1 MILLLIHLQI
11 PSQKLLQRF
20 DPVARH
26 HLLHRFL
33 EIAVR
38 VAGIH
43 GHHHALLERRPQTPR
58 FLPCLV
64 FLFFFLGSL
73 FLGIFLIFRRGYGGA
88 GAAPV
93 EEQAVRP
100 DSGDDDPL
108 VVGLRRE
115 IRRLRGAVR
124 EPGLRCPG
132 TLRRRV
138 EVHGV
143 HRLEHTVSR
152 SGVNGGGIGVVTGRQ
167 GFGGGGAGI
176 PLPRTRH
183 RPRSLSALAENGR

>member
-1 MILLLIHLQI
+1 MILLLVHLQV

-43 GHHHALLERRPQTPR
+43 GHRHALLERRRRNPG
-58 FLPCLV
+58 FLSCPV
-64 FLFFFLGSL
+64 FTLFFLLGSL
-73 FLGIFLIFRRGYGGA
+73 FFGVFLYGGA

-93 EEQAVRP
+93 EEEAVRP
-100 DSGDDDPL
+100 DAGDDDPL

-115 IRRLRGAVR
+115 VRRLRGAVR
-124 EPGLRCPG
+124 EPGLRRPG
-132 TLRRRV
+132 ALRRRV
-138 EVHGV
+138 LVPGV
-143 HRLEHTVSR
+143 RRLEHTLSR
-152 SGVNGGGIGVVTGRQ
+152 SGGGGGVVAGRQ
-167 GFGGGGAGI
+167 SLGGGGAGI

-183 RPRSLSALAENGR
+183 GLRSLSVLAENGR